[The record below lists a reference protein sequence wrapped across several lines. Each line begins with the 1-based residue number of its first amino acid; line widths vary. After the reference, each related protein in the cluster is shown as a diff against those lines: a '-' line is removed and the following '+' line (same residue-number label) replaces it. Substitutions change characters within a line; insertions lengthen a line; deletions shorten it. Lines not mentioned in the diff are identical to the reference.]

1 MLFSEICNLIVLGAV
16 HPASDGEY
24 EKVQRVRHVL
34 RRTLSTLGQQPT
46 RPRQF
51 ATLASVA
58 LLHHTGPGLV
68 PDTIVSNVQT

>member
-34 RRTLSTLGQQPT
+34 TTYR
-46 RPRQF
+46 
-51 ATLASVA
+51 SVR
-58 LLHHTGPGLV
+58 
-68 PDTIVSNVQT
+68 SS